1 MDNMVTAGD
10 LDEAANMLDDW
21 ESWSGEFERNGCSDP
36 DQTLEAYRLM
46 GQMIAIQ
53 VIMENPRPMEY
64 AAELIER
71 AREMVHG
78 EEEEE

>member
-1 MDNMVTAGD
+1 MDNMVTAAD
-10 LDEAANMLDDW
+10 LDEAANMLSDW
-21 ESWSGEFERNGCSDP
+21 ESWSGEFERSGCSDP

-46 GQMIAIQ
+46 GQMIALQ
-53 VIMENPRPMEY
+53 VIMEHPRPAEY

-78 EEEEE
+78 EEEE